1 METTV
6 FAPAKI
12 NLTLDVTGRRE
23 DGYHLVETVMQAV
36 SLFDRVT
43 VREEKGKGIRLRTD
57 DERIPGDASNTAYR
71 AAEAFFQAAGLP
83 PVGLEI
89 RLEKF
94 IPMQAGLAGGSA
106 DAAGVLVALNELTDA
121 RLELD
126 TLCEAGSRV
135 GADVPFCVMGGAAL
149 CTGTGTILSP
159 LPSIPECHIVIAK
172 PSRGVSTAE
181 AYRRID
187 ESAPRRRPHTS
198 VMVDAVCAGELSTMG
213 RELCNVFEQAIA
225 LPEVSAIKAVMR
237 EYRTLGC
244 LMTGSGSAVFG
255 LFEGRDEARRC
266 AESLRKTIEEV
277 VLCRPCAHGP
287 TAEPN

>member
-6 FAPAKI
+6 FSPAKI

-23 DGYHLVETVMQAV
+23 DGYHLIETVMQAV

-43 VREEKGKGIRLRTD
+43 VREKKGEGIRLCTD
-57 DERIPGDASNTAYR
+57 NDRIPSDASNTAYR
-71 AAEAFFQAAGLP
+71 AAEVFFQTVGLP

-126 TLCEAGSRV
+126 VLCELGAHV

-159 LPSIPECHIVIAK
+159 LPSMPDCHIVIAK
-172 PSRGVSTAE
+172 PSCGVSTAE

-187 ESAPRRRPHTS
+187 GSTPRRRPHTS
-198 VMVDAVCAGELSTMG
+198 LMTDAVCAGELSIIG
-213 RELCNVFEQAIA
+213 RELCNVFEQAIE
-225 LPEVSAIKAVMR
+225 LPEVSSIKAIMR
-237 EYRTLGC
+237 EHRTLGC
-244 LMTGSGSAVFG
+244 IMTGSGSAVFG
-255 LFEGRDEARRC
+255 LFEERDDARRC
-266 AESLRKTIEEV
+266 AEDLRKTIEEV

-287 TAEPN
+287 TTEPD